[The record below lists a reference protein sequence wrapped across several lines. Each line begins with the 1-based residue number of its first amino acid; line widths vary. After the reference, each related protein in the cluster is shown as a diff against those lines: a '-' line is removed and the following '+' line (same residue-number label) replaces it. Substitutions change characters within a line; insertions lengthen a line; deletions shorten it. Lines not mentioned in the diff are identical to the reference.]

1 MNYHGR
7 LLLNMAVDKESYS
20 EKYERNAEQLSHVK
34 DHILLETYLRLLDEL
49 DEETHSETA
58 DEERSD
64 EESPMELRKP
74 ILIHQYLED
83 SQKEIAEGFVK
94 LGRMLWLCLSSEL
107 EDESPWKACDI
118 SINL

>member
-7 LLLNMAVDKESYS
+7 LLLNMAIDKESYS
-20 EKYERNAEQLSHVK
+20 KKNERYAEQLSHVK
-34 DHILLETYLRLLDEL
+34 DHVLLETHLRLLDEL

-64 EESPMELRKP
+64 EESSVELRQSV
-74 ILIHQYLED
+74 LIHQYLED

-94 LGRMLWLCLSSEL
+94 LGRMLWLCLSPEL
-107 EDESPWKACDI
+107 EDESPRKTCNI
-118 SINL
+118 SVNL